1 MMLGRRSF
9 PIGNLEPKNWS
20 FVNVFPISSGLFSGS
35 MLIFSGVSTP
45 FLGGGNSNIFYFHPE
60 HWGNDPFWLI
70 FFRWVETTN
79 SFSNDPFSHSLKK
92 KREVLNLIG
101 RTLWS
106 LRWSEQVWEMEKVYT
121 LENSHGSRW
130 HLSRAFF
137 SWEDPKEI
145 LEWQTCFDSN
155 FFIILYTQS
164 LKRGDTPLLPSQWLL
179 IEPFFVTSKGAH
191 IKIWSS
197 FLLAS

>member
-60 HWGNDPFWLI
+60 PWGNDPFWQI

-79 SFSNDPFSHSLKK
+79 SFSNGLFSLVEKN
-92 KREVLNLIG
+92 REVLNLIG

-155 FFIILYTQS
+155 FFLSYCILKVS
-164 LKRGDTPLLPSQWLL
+164 NVEILPTDS
-179 IEPFFVTSKGAH
+179 
-191 IKIWSS
+191 
-197 FLLAS
+197 